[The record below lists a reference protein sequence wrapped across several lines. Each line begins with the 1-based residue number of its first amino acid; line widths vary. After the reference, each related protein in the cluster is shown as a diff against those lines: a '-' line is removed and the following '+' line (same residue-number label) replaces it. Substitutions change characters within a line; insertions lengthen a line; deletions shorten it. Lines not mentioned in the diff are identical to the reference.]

1 MKADGKFLR
10 YNNFLRKEYASIR
23 LAWDISNFVNNINSS
38 NSASGAYSEISA
50 IIPVYNEAG
59 KIGRVLD
66 ILRQV
71 DRLREII
78 VVDDGSTDL
87 SAEEI
92 QFAGQSDPRI
102 RLVAIPVN
110 QGKGQAIF
118 LGWQATES
126 RCLLLLDGDLFGLN
140 PQHILDLIDPV
151 LEDHTD
157 MAIGQFKKGKWS
169 SDIAHWFTPW
179 LSGQRS
185 LRADLL
191 RQVSSKAAAGYG
203 FETALTMA
211 ARQYEWRCVRVFLP
225 GVWHLPGEARRGF
238 WKGLKNRAR
247 MYRQIS
253 SAWYQAGGLDRVGL
267 RPRVR

>member
-1 MKADGKFLR
+1 
-10 YNNFLRKEYASIR
+10 
-23 LAWDISNFVNNINSS
+23 VNNNNSS
-38 NSASGAYSEISA
+38 NSASGAYPEISA

-59 KIGRVLD
+59 RIGRVLEV
-66 ILRQV
+66 LRQV
-71 DRLREII
+71 DRLHEII

-87 SAEEI
+87 STEEI
-92 QFAGQSDPRI
+92 QLAAQSDPRI
-102 RLVAIPVN
+102 RLLANPVN

-140 PQHILDLIDPV
+140 PQHIQDLINPV
-151 LEDHTD
+151 LDSHAD

-169 SDIAHWFTPW
+169 SDIPQWFTPW

-191 RQVSSKAAAGYG
+191 RQVSSRAAAGYG
-203 FETALTMA
+203 FETALTVA
-211 ARQYEWRCVRVFLP
+211 AKQYEWSCVRVFLP
-225 GVWHLPGEARRGF
+225 GVWHLPGEVRRGF
-238 WKGLKNRAR
+238 WKGFKIRAK

-253 SAWYQAGGLDRVGL
+253 SAWYQAGGLHRLGI
-267 RPRVR
+267 RSRVR

>member
-1 MKADGKFLR
+1 VINK
-10 YNNFLRKEYASIR
+10 
-23 LAWDISNFVNNINSS
+23 NSS
-38 NSASGAYSEISA
+38 NSASGDYPDISA

-66 ILRQV
+66 VLRQV

-87 SAEEI
+87 SVEEV
-92 QFAGQSDPRI
+92 QFAAQSDPRI
-102 RLVAIPVN
+102 QLVAYPMN

-140 PQHILDLIDPV
+140 PQHILDLIYPV
-151 LEDHTD
+151 LEGHAD
-157 MAIGQFKKGKWS
+157 MAVGQFKKGRWA

-179 LSGQRS
+179 MSGQRS
-185 LRADLL
+185 LRADLR
-191 RQVSSKAAAGYG
+191 RQVSSRAAAGYG

-211 ARQYEWRCVRVFLP
+211 ARQHEWRCVRVFLT

-238 WKGLKNRAR
+238 WKGLKKRAR
-247 MYRQIS
+247 MDRQIS
-253 SAWYQAGGLDRVGL
+253 SAWYQAGGLHRLGI

>member
-1 MKADGKFLR
+1 M
-10 YNNFLRKEYASIR
+10 NNKY
-23 LAWDISNFVNNINSS
+23 SS
-38 NSASGAYSEISA
+38 NSASSAYLDISA

-66 ILRQV
+66 VLRQV

-92 QFAGQSDPRI
+92 QFAAQSDPRI
-102 RLVAIPVN
+102 QLVANPVN

-140 PQHILDLIDPV
+140 PQHILDLINPV
-151 LEDHTD
+151 LEDHAD
-157 MAIGQFKKGKWS
+157 MAVGQFKKGRWA

-179 LSGQRS
+179 MSGQRS
-185 LRADLL
+185 LRADL
-191 RQVSSKAAAGYG
+191 RSQVSSKAAAGYG

-211 ARQYEWRCVRVFLP
+211 ARQYEWRCARVFLT
-225 GVWHLPGEARRGF
+225 GVWHLPGESRRGF

-253 SAWYQAGGLDRVGL
+253 SAWYQAGGLHRVGL

>member
-1 MKADGKFLR
+1 M
-10 YNNFLRKEYASIR
+10 NNK
-23 LAWDISNFVNNINSS
+23 NSS
-38 NSASGAYSEISA
+38 NSASGDYPDISA

-66 ILRQV
+66 VLRQV

-87 SAEEI
+87 SVEEI
-92 QFAGQSDPRI
+92 QFAAQSDPRLQLI
-102 RLVAIPVN
+102 ANPVN

-126 RCLLLLDGDLFGLN
+126 RCLLLLDGDLFGLK
-140 PQHILDLIDPV
+140 PQHILDLINPV
-151 LEDHTD
+151 LEGHAD
-157 MAIGQFKKGKWS
+157 MAVGQFKKGRWA

-179 LSGQRS
+179 MSGQRS
-185 LRADLL
+185 LRADLR

-211 ARQYEWRCVRVFLP
+211 ARQYEWRCARVFLI
-225 GVWHLPGEARRGF
+225 GVWHLPGESRRGF

-253 SAWYQAGGLDRVGL
+253 SAWYQAGGLHRAGL

>member
-1 MKADGKFLR
+1 M
-10 YNNFLRKEYASIR
+10 NN
-23 LAWDISNFVNNINSS
+23 NNSS
-38 NSASGAYSEISA
+38 NSASGAFSEISA

-92 QFAGQSDPRI
+92 QFAAQSDPRI
-102 RLVAIPVN
+102 RLVANPVN

-126 RCLLLLDGDLFGLN
+126 HCLLLLDGDLFGLN
-140 PQHILDLIDPV
+140 PQHIQDLINPV
-151 LEDHTD
+151 LDNHAD
-157 MAIGQFKKGKWS
+157 MAIGQFKKGKWA

-203 FETALTMA
+203 FETALTVA

-253 SAWYQAGGLDRVGL
+253 SAWYQAGGLHRVGI

>member
-1 MKADGKFLR
+1 M
-10 YNNFLRKEYASIR
+10 NNKY
-23 LAWDISNFVNNINSS
+23 SS
-38 NSASGAYSEISA
+38 NSASSAYLDISA

-66 ILRQV
+66 VLRQV

-92 QFAGQSDPRI
+92 QFAAQSDPRI
-102 RLVAIPVN
+102 QLVTNPVN

-126 RCLLLLDGDLFGLN
+126 RCLLLLDGDLFGLK
-140 PQHILDLIDPV
+140 PQHILDLINPV
-151 LEDHTD
+151 LEGHAD
-157 MAIGQFKKGKWS
+157 MAVGQFKKGRWA

-179 LSGQRS
+179 MSGQRS
-185 LRADLL
+185 LRADLR

-211 ARQYEWRCVRVFLP
+211 ARQYEWRCVRVFLT
-225 GVWHLPGEARRGF
+225 GVWHLPGESRRGF

-253 SAWYQAGGLDRVGL
+253 SAWYQAGGLHRVGL

>member
-1 MKADGKFLR
+1 M
-10 YNNFLRKEYASIR
+10 NN
-23 LAWDISNFVNNINSS
+23 NNSS
-38 NSASGAYSEISA
+38 KSASGAYSEISA

-66 ILRQV
+66 VLRQV

-92 QFAGQSDPRI
+92 QFAALSDPRI
-102 RLVAIPVN
+102 KLVVNPVN

-140 PQHILDLIDPV
+140 PQHILDLINPV
-151 LEDHTD
+151 LEDHAD
-157 MAIGQFKKGKWS
+157 MAVGQFKKGKWA

-203 FETALTMA
+203 FETALTVA

-238 WKGLKNRAR
+238 WKGFKNRAR

-253 SAWYQAGGLDRVGL
+253 SAWYQAGGLHRAGL

>member
-1 MKADGKFLR
+1 
-10 YNNFLRKEYASIR
+10 
-23 LAWDISNFVNNINSS
+23 VNNINSS

-191 RQVSSKAAAGYG
+191 RQVSSRAAAGYG

>member
-1 MKADGKFLR
+1 M
-10 YNNFLRKEYASIR
+10 NN
-23 LAWDISNFVNNINSS
+23 NNSS
-38 NSASGAYSEISA
+38 NSASGAFSEISA

-66 ILRQV
+66 VLRQV
-71 DRLREII
+71 DRLHEII

-92 QFAGQSDPRI
+92 QFAAQSDPRI
-102 RLVAIPVN
+102 RLVANPVN

-126 RCLLLLDGDLFGLN
+126 HCLLLLDGDLFGLN
-140 PQHILDLIDPV
+140 PQHIQDLINPV
-151 LEDHTD
+151 LDNHAD
-157 MAIGQFKKGKWS
+157 MAIGQFKKGKWA

-203 FETALTMA
+203 FETALTVA

-253 SAWYQAGGLDRVGL
+253 SAWYQAGGLHRVGL
-267 RPRVR
+267 KPRVR

>member
-1 MKADGKFLR
+1 M
-10 YNNFLRKEYASIR
+10 NN
-23 LAWDISNFVNNINSS
+23 NNSS
-38 NSASGAYSEISA
+38 NSASGAFSEISA

-66 ILRQV
+66 VLRQV

-92 QFAGQSDPRI
+92 QFAAQSDPRI
-102 RLVAIPVN
+102 RLVANPVN

-118 LGWQATES
+118 VGWQVTES
-126 RCLLLLDGDLFGLN
+126 HCLLLLDGDLFGLN
-140 PQHILDLIDPV
+140 PQHIQDLINPV
-151 LEDHTD
+151 LDNHAD
-157 MAIGQFKKGKWS
+157 MAIGQFKKGKWA

-203 FETALTMA
+203 FETALTVA

-253 SAWYQAGGLDRVGL
+253 SAWYQAGGLHRVGV

>member
-1 MKADGKFLR
+1 
-10 YNNFLRKEYASIR
+10 
-23 LAWDISNFVNNINSS
+23 VNINNSS
-38 NSASGAYSEISA
+38 NPASGAYPEISA

-59 KIGRVLD
+59 RIGRVLEV
-66 ILRQV
+66 LRQV
-71 DRLREII
+71 DRLYEII

-92 QFAGQSDPRI
+92 QLAAQSDPRI
-102 RLVAIPVN
+102 RLLTNPEN

-118 LGWQATES
+118 LGWHATGS

-140 PQHILDLIDPV
+140 PQHIQDLINPILDS
-151 LEDHTD
+151 HAD

-169 SDIAHWFTPW
+169 SDIPQWFTPW

-191 RQVSSKAAAGYG
+191 RQVSSRAAAGYG

-211 ARQYEWRCVRVFLP
+211 ARQYEWRCVRVFLT
-225 GVWHLPGEARRGF
+225 GVWHLPGESRRGF

-253 SAWYQAGGLDRVGL
+253 SAWYQAGGLHRVGIG
-267 RPRVR
+267 PRVR